1 MAYKLTKEQV
11 LNAIKG
17 SAGLIT
23 TIQKRLSAEVE
34 HNLSWPCT
42 KEYTEKWAETREA
55 MEAERQ
61 TTLDVAEGTIVKEI
75 YGNNV
80 EVAKWY
86 LRMKGKERGY
96 IETQEVRNVNQ
107 DPLNIN
113 INGDMQTAKE
123 LSESATVEVS
133 NDEGD
138 NEG

>member
-1 MAYKLTKEQV
+1 MAYHIPKETV
-11 LNAIKG
+11 LEAIKG

-23 TIQKRLSAEVE
+23 TIQKRLCAAMER
-34 HNLSWPCT
+34 NIGWTCT
-42 KEYTEKWAETREA
+42 KEYTEKWEETREA

-61 TTLDVAEGTIVKEI
+61 TTLDVAEGTIVKEL

-96 IETQEVRNVNQ
+96 IETQEVLNKNP

-113 INGDMQTAKE
+113 LNGDTIDAETLK
-123 LSESATVEVS
+123 ESADIEVPG
-133 NDEGD
+133 GD
-138 NEG
+138 SE